1 LDKQPPWAR
10 GFVMVLQSALSD
22 LNRFQLHNR
31 KTPRL
36 SMQAADFLPENA
48 PARRVGFVFV
58 QLPVLSKRAKPVVIT
73 IRLQAQF
80 ITTVDA

>member
-36 SMQAADFLPENA
+36 SMQAGDFLPENA
-48 PARRVGFVFV
+48 PARRVGFVFCAAPC
-58 QLPVLSKRAKPVVIT
+58 PVETGEARRDNDTPAGAVHHN
-73 IRLQAQF
+73 R
-80 ITTVDA
+80 